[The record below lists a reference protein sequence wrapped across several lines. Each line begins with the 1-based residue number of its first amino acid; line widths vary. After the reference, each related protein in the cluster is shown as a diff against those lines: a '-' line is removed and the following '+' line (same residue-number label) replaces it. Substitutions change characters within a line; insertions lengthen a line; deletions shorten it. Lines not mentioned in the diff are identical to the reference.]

1 MQNKGIQNKG
11 MENKSPENKQLWFT
25 RRGNEVRGPFPAQ
38 QISRFILLGRIVET
52 DELSSDQI
60 NWQPVSAVPV
70 LVPEELKADLSEPEA
85 KERLM
90 IARMRED
97 ERRAGDRRDR
107 QADKPVQER
116 RRRGDDRRTE
126 EEDLIIRHREVKSAI
141 ADAAHTPKQNYFL
154 RVLVALLV
162 IGGIIAGAWYYQ
174 PWQEQDSADCS
185 AAPQPWVNWSNCLM
199 EGKRLATMDLRG
211 SRLRNANLGGA
222 DLRGSQLTGADM
234 AYTSLVGA
242 QLNGAQMEQ
251 VALVGANLRSAKLI
265 GTDLTGANMAYAV
278 LQAANLTNADLSNTD
293 LTNADLQ
300 GAVLEA
306 TTLTG
311 AKMDNVIWIDGS
323 VCARGSIGKCNK

>member
-1 MQNKGIQNKG
+1 M
-11 MENKSPENKQLWFT
+11 PNKQLWFT

-38 QISRFILLGRIVET
+38 QISRFILLGRIQET
-52 DELSSDQI
+52 DELSNDQI
-60 NWQPVSAVPV
+60 HWQPVSAIPV
-70 LVPEELKADLSEPEA
+70 LVPEEMKADLSDPDA
-85 KERLM
+85 KQRLM

-107 QADKPVQER
+107 QEADKPPQER
-116 RRRGDDRRTE
+116 RRRGSDRRAD
-126 EEDLIIRHREVKSAI
+126 EEDLMVRHREVKSAI
-141 ADAAHTPKQNYFL
+141 ADAAHAPKQNYFL
-154 RVLVALLV
+154 RGVVALLL

-199 EGKRLATMDLRG
+199 EGVRLAATDLRG

-251 VALVGANLRSAKLI
+251 AALVGANLRSAKLI
-265 GTDLTGANMAYAV
+265 GTDLTGANLAYAV

-293 LTNADLQ
+293 LTNADMQ
-300 GAVLEA
+300 GAVLSS
-306 TTLTG
+306 TILTG
-311 AKMDNVIWIDGS
+311 AKMDNVIWVDGS
-323 VCARGSIGKCNK
+323 VCARGSVGKCNK